1 MRLIHKLKPQN
12 GTGERAIKVVNA
24 KLITEH
30 DEPVR
35 SLLEVGPY
43 TIARYGME
51 FVIQNFFVI

>member
-1 MRLIHKLKPQN
+1 MRLSHKLKPQY
-12 GTGERAIKVVNA
+12 GTGEGAIKVVNA

-35 SLLEVGPY
+35 SLLEVEPY

-51 FVIQNFFVI
+51 FVIQSFFVV